1 MKTDIEIAESI
12 TPQNIRE
19 IAKKLSIAEEDL
31 FCYGNYI
38 AKVKPKNSAEKGKLV
53 LVTAI
58 NPTPQGE
65 GKTTVAIGL
74 ADGLSKIGVKTALAL
89 REPSLGPVFGVKG
102 GAAGGGYSQ
111 VYPMAEINLHFTG
124 DLHAITAANN
134 LLAAMVDN
142 HIFQG
147 NVLGID
153 PNNIVF
159 KRCLDVND
167 RVLRDTYIQSTPQQS
182 HKADF
187 VITAASE
194 IMAIFCLARNTDD
207 LISRLGNILVAYT
220 FDGRPIYAKQL
231 KAESAMAILLKDAF
245 KPNLVQTLE
254 GTPAFIHGGP
264 FANVAHGCN
273 SIQATYT
280 AMSYADFTVTEAG
293 FGADLGAEKFLDIKC
308 REAGIAP
315 NVIVLV
321 ASIRALKLNGGMEKE
336 QLAEPGEEYLLK
348 GCENLEGHIEN
359 LKKFGVPVIV
369 ALNRFGTDTTEE
381 MLIVKQLCDAL
392 GVKFSV
398 CDSFEKGGWGA
409 AALAKEVKAL
419 AEENPEPKINY
430 LYDLQDDFKDKITK
444 IAVDYYGASKVEFS
458 KQAIKRLKQV
468 EKLIEGLPVCMAKTQ
483 YSFSDD
489 PALLGRPADFVFHIS
504 DIEYRAGAKFVVVIS
519 KSILLMFGLPK
530 VPNACKMTIDS
541 KGRIEG
547 LY

>member
-1 MKTDIEIAESI
+1 
-12 TPQNIRE
+12 
-19 IAKKLSIAEEDL
+19 
-31 FCYGNYI
+31 
-38 AKVKPKNSAEKGKLV
+38 
-53 LVTAI
+53 
-58 NPTPQGE
+58 
-65 GKTTVAIGL
+65 
-74 ADGLSKIGVKTALAL
+74 
-89 REPSLGPVFGVKG
+89 
-102 GAAGGGYSQ
+102 
-111 VYPMAEINLHFTG
+111 
-124 DLHAITAANN
+124 
-134 LLAAMVDN
+134 
-142 HIFQG
+142 
-147 NVLGID
+147 
-153 PNNIVF
+153 
-159 KRCLDVND
+159 
-167 RVLRDTYIQSTPQQS
+167 
-182 HKADF
+182 
-187 VITAASE
+187 
-194 IMAIFCLARNTDD
+194 
-207 LISRLGNILVAYT
+207 
-220 FDGRPIYAKQL
+220 
-231 KAESAMAILLKDAF
+231 
-245 KPNLVQTLE
+245 
-254 GTPAFIHGGP
+254 
-264 FANVAHGCN
+264 
-273 SIQATYT
+273 
-280 AMSYADFTVTEAG
+280 
-293 FGADLGAEKFLDIKC
+293 
-308 REAGIAP
+308 
-315 NVIVLV
+315 
-321 ASIRALKLNGGMEKE
+321 MEKE

-348 GCENLEGHIEN
+348 GCANLEGHIEN

-419 AEENPEPKINY
+419 AEENAEPKINY

-489 PALLGRPADFVFHIS
+489 PALLGRPTDFVFHIS